1 MQTDGL
7 DDDVSLQSEEESST
21 RINSAYTAEDDGIV
35 LQELTTIYA
44 STMTV
49 WKNGSMA
56 ACR

>member
-44 STMTV
+44 STMKV
-49 WKNGSMA
+49 
-56 ACR
+56 